1 MGLDL
6 TSFEPA
12 LKTMY
17 SPERV
22 RRLSYSKDPFYL
34 MVKKNTQFYGK
45 NFQLDVI
52 YGNGGARSATFSNA
66 QGRSSGTNTQVEK
79 FQLTRN
85 HDYGVALLDAETIEA
100 SANDSG
106 ALLSATKT
114 EFDSVLDNLCI
125 SSTGALYGDGSG
137 SVGQVGSAGAASGTD
152 SFILKDP
159 NSVVNLQIGQEL
171 VIWSA
176 TSGGAQR
183 LFATGVS
190 VGVITKINRDNGTIY
205 FASGTIAAGETIA
218 ANDYI
223 FVNGDRGN
231 KIKGL
236 QGWLPATAP
245 TSGDSFFGTDRSSD
259 AVRLAGVRYD
269 ASGQPLEEGINNCAA
284 RLFREGAAP
293 SHVILP
299 LEKYAEFQNSLGSK
313 VQYVNVT
320 SKDVANVSFTGIK
333 VLSPK
338 AVMTVLPS
346 AYLEAD
352 VGYMLT
358 MDTWTLRSLGEHIRP
373 LMLDGTKML
382 RASGADAYEARF
394 GYYSQLG
401 CSAPG
406 WNARIAL

>member
-1 MGLDL
+1 MLDL
-6 TSFEPA
+6 TTFEPA

-17 SPERV
+17 SPDRV
-22 RRLSYSKDPFYL
+22 RRLSYAKDPFFL
-34 MVKKNTQFYGK
+34 MIKKNTNFYGK

-52 YGNGGARSATFSNA
+52 YGNGGARSATFTNA
-66 QGRSSGTNTQVEK
+66 QGRSSSTSTGVEK

-125 SSTGALYGDGSG
+125 SSTGALYRDGSG
-137 SVGQVGSAGAASGTD
+137 AIGQIGSAGAAAGTD
-152 SFILKDP
+152 SFVLKDA
-159 NSVVNLQIGQEL
+159 NDVVNLQVGHEI

-176 TSGGAQR
+176 TTGGTQR
-183 LFATGVS
+183 LFKTGDS
-190 VGVITKINRDNGTIY
+190 EAVITKINRDNGTLY
-205 FASGTIAAGETIA
+205 FASGTIDTGETLA
-218 ANDYI
+218 ADDYI

-236 QGWLPATAP
+236 DAWLPSTAP
-245 TSGDSFFGTDRSSD
+245 TAGDSFFGTDRSTD

-269 ASGQPLEEGINNCAA
+269 ASGQPLEEGLNNCSA
-284 RLFREGAAP
+284 RLFREGATP
-293 SHVILP
+293 SHVLLP
-299 LEKYAEFQNSLGSK
+299 LEKYSELQNSLGSK

-320 SKDVANVSFTGIK
+320 SKDVANISFTGIK
-333 VLSPK
+333 VISPK

-346 AYLEAD
+346 AFLPAD

-358 MDTWTLRSLGEHIRP
+358 MDTWALRSLGEHIRP

-394 GYYSQLG
+394 GYYSQVG